1 MTNAPIP
8 SKDDRRAYRRSPAR
22 PVRPG
27 EAVFGGILAAIAL
40 VLVMV

>member
-1 MTNAPIP
+1 MTYAPMP

-27 EAVFGGILAAIAL
+27 EAVLGGLLALIAL
-40 VLVMV
+40 VLVLL